1 LETKEYNMTI
11 TKGYIGTELVTA
23 FTYQG
28 ADAGLNHYQFQGKT
42 FAGTV
47 KFNYIILTETV

>member
-1 LETKEYNMTI
+1 MTI
-11 TKGYIGTELVTA
+11 TKGYVGTELVTV

-28 ADAGLNHYQFQGKT
+28 ADAGMNHYQFQGKT

-47 KFNYIILTETV
+47 KFDYVVSEETVV

>member
-1 LETKEYNMTI
+1 MTI
-11 TKGYIGTELVTA
+11 IKGYVGTELVTA

-28 ADAGLNHYQFQGKT
+28 AYAGIDHYQFRGKT

-47 KFNYIILTETV
+47 KFNYIISTEIV

>member
-11 TKGYIGTELVTA
+11 TKGYVGTELVTA

-28 ADAGLNHYQFQGKT
+28 ADTGLNHYQFQGKT

-47 KFNYIILTETV
+47 KFDHIISTETL

>member
-1 LETKEYNMTI
+1 MTI
-11 TKGYIGTELVTA
+11 TKGYVGNELVTA

-28 ADAGLNHYQFQGKT
+28 ANAGLNHYQFQSKT

-47 KFNYIILTETV
+47 KFNYIISTETV

>member
-1 LETKEYNMTI
+1 MTVI
-11 TKGYIGTELVTA
+11 KGYVGQELVTA

-47 KFNYIILTETV
+47 KFDNVISEETVV

>member
-1 LETKEYNMTI
+1 MTI
-11 TKGYIGTELVTA
+11 TKGYVGTELVTA

-28 ADAGLNHYQFQGKT
+28 ADAGLDHYQFQGKT

-47 KFNYIILTETV
+47 KFDHVVSEETIA